1 MALKVLLLRNK
12 LSAVNATLAQLRE
25 QAAALETR
33 ESELAADIEAAQT
46 DDERAACETA
56 IGEFE
61 ADRDKV
67 TADIEAAEADAAS
80 LTEQIEAAEANAA
93 EARSAAHTNPTHH
106 TERGAHNTMPTNT
119 AGGDARSRFYGM
131 TYAQRDAFFA
141 REDVTAFL
149 ARTREMLGQQRAVS
163 GAALG
168 IPEVMLDIVRDNIN
182 RYSKLIGFVRLRQVR
197 GKARQNIVGTVPEAV
212 WTEMVGALSEMTI
225 TINQVETDGYKVG
238 GYVFVSNCY
247 LEDDDNIGLA
257 TEILDQLGQAIGY
270 ALDKAILFG
279 TGTKMPVGIA
289 TRLAAA
295 TSPAW
300 WGTNQG
306 TFTDLSASNVK
317 KLNIAAKSG
326 AEFYADLIGAL
337 GVADTKY
344 SAGKPVW
351 VCNHKTHIDLQA
363 KALAFNSAAALT
375 AGITSE
381 MPVVGGQI
389 VELDFVPDSQIIGG
403 YMDLYLLAEREG
415 TTLEQSTEVKFIED
429 QTAFKATARYDGK
442 PVRGEAFVIVRYDNT
457 AATTSLTFA
466 SDAANTAQS
475 TPSGSGDG

>member
-12 LSAVNATLAQLRE
+12 LSAVNATLEQLRE
-25 QAAALETR
+25 QLNGFETR

-67 TADIEAAEADAAS
+67 TVDIEAAEADAAS

-93 EARSAAHTNPTHH
+93 EARGASPAEKNQ
-106 TERGAHNTMPTNT
+106 RGAHKTMPNHI
-119 AGGDARSRFYGM
+119 AGDARSRFYGM

-149 ARTREMLGQQRAVS
+149 TRTREMLGQQRAVS

-168 IPEVMLDIVRDNIN
+168 IPEVMLDIIRDNIN
-182 RYSKLIGFVRLRQVR
+182 RYSKLIGYTRLRQVR
-197 GKARQNIVGTVPEAV
+197 GKARQNVVGTVPEAV
-212 WTEMVGALSEMTI
+212 WTEMVGTLNELTVSI
-225 TINQVETDGYKVG
+225 SQIETDGYKVG

-289 TRLAAA
+289 TRLPAAEQ
-295 TSPAW
+295 PAW

-306 TFTDLSASNVK
+306 TFTALATTNVIK
-317 KLNIAAKSG
+317 ANSAAKNG
-326 AEFYADLIGAL
+326 EEFYADLITAL
-337 GVADTKY
+337 GAADPKY
-344 SAGKPVW
+344 SNGTPVW
-351 VCNHKTHIDLQA
+351 VCNHKTHVALQC
-363 KALAFNSAAALT
+363 KALAFDGAAALT
-375 AGITSE
+375 AGVTSE
-381 MPVVGGQI
+381 MPIIGGKI
-389 VELDFVPDSQIIGG
+389 VELDFVPDNEIIGG

-415 TTLEQSTEVKFIED
+415 TTLEQSREVKFIED
-429 QTAFKATARYDGK
+429 QTAFKASARYDGK
-442 PVRGEAFVIVRYDNT
+442 PVRGEAFVVVRYDNV
-457 AATTSLTFA
+457 APVTSVTFA
-466 SDAANTAQS
+466 TDSAN
-475 TPSGSGDG
+475 

>member
-25 QAAALETR
+25 QLDGFETR

-61 ADRDKV
+61 ADRDKC
-67 TADIEAAEADAAS
+67 TADIESAEAEARS

-93 EARSAAHTNPTHH
+93 EARGASPADKNQ
-106 TERGAHNTMPTNT
+106 RGAHKTMPNHI
-119 AGGDARSRFYGM
+119 AGDARSRFYGM

-149 ARTREMLGQQRAVS
+149 TRTREMLGQQRAVS

-168 IPEVMLDIVRDNIN
+168 IPEVMLDIIRDNIN
-182 RYSKLIGFVRLRQVR
+182 RYSKLIGYTRLRQVR

-212 WTEMVGALSEMTI
+212 WTEMVGTLNDLTVSI
-225 TINQVETDGYKVG
+225 SQIETDGYKVG

-270 ALDKAILFG
+270 ALDKVILFG

-295 TSPAW
+295 EQPAW

-306 TFTDLSASNVK
+306 TFTALATTNVIK
-317 KLNIAAKSG
+317 ANSAAKNG

-337 GVADTKY
+337 GAADPKY
-344 SAGKPVW
+344 SNGTPVW
-351 VCNHKTHIDLQA
+351 VCNHKTHVALQC

-375 AGITSE
+375 AGVTSE
-381 MPVVGGQI
+381 MPIIGGKI
-389 VELDFVPDSQIIGG
+389 VELDFVPDNEIIGG

-415 TTLEQSTEVKFIED
+415 TTIEQSTEVKFIED

-442 PVRGEAFVIVRYDNT
+442 PVRGEAFVVVRYDNV
-457 AATTSLTFA
+457 APVTSATFA
-466 SDAANTAQS
+466 ADSAN
-475 TPSGSGDG
+475 

>member
-67 TADIEAAEADAAS
+67 TADIEAAEAEARS

-93 EARSAAHTNPTHH
+93 EARGASPAEENQ
-106 TERGAHNTMPTNT
+106 RGAHKTMPNHT
-119 AGGDARSRFYGM
+119 AGDARSRFYGM

-149 ARTREMLGQQRAVS
+149 TRTREMLGQQRAVS

-168 IPEVMLDIVRDNIN
+168 IPEVMLDIIRDNIN
-182 RYSKLIGFVRLRQVR
+182 RYSKLIGYTRLRQVR

-212 WTEMVGALSEMTI
+212 WTEMVGTLNELTI
-225 TINQVETDGYKVG
+225 SISQIETDGYKVG

-295 TSPAW
+295 EQPAW

-306 TFTDLSASNVK
+306 TFTALATTNVIK
-317 KLNIAAKSG
+317 ANSAAKNG
-326 AEFYADLIGAL
+326 EEFYADLITAL
-337 GVADTKY
+337 GAADPKY
-344 SAGKPVW
+344 SNGTPVW
-351 VCNHKTHIDLQA
+351 VCNHKTHVALQC
-363 KALAFNSAAALT
+363 KALAFDGAAALT
-375 AGITSE
+375 AGVTSE
-381 MPVVGGQI
+381 MPIIGGKI
-389 VELDFVPDSQIIGG
+389 VELDFVPDNEIIGG

-415 TTLEQSTEVKFIED
+415 TTLEQSREVKFIED
-429 QTAFKATARYDGK
+429 QTAFKASARYDGK
-442 PVRGEAFVIVRYDNT
+442 PVRGEAFVVVRYDNV
-457 AATTSLTFA
+457 APVTSVTFA
-466 SDAANTAQS
+466 TDSAN
-475 TPSGSGDG
+475 

>member
-1 MALKVLLLRNK
+1 MTLKVLLLRNK

-46 DDERAACETA
+46 DDERTACETA

-93 EARSAAHTNPTHH
+93 EARSAANTNPTHH

-119 AGGDARSRFYGM
+119 AGDARSRFYGM
-131 TYAQRDAFFA
+131 TYAQRDAFFD
-141 REDVTAFL
+141 RDDVTAFL
-149 ARTREMLGQQRAVS
+149 TRTREMLGQQRAVS

-168 IPEVMLDIVRDNIN
+168 IPEVMLDIIRDNIN
-182 RYSKLIGFVRLRQVR
+182 RYSKLIGYTRLRQVR

-212 WTEMVGALSEMTI
+212 WTEMVGTLNDLTVSI
-225 TINQVETDGYKVG
+225 SQIETDGYKVG

-279 TGTKMPVGIA
+279 TGTKMPVGIT

-295 TSPAW
+295 EQPAW

-306 TFTDLSASNVK
+306 TFTALATTNVIK
-317 KLNIAAKSG
+317 ANSAAKNG
-326 AEFYADLIGAL
+326 EEFYADLITAL
-337 GVADTKY
+337 GAADPKY
-344 SAGKPVW
+344 SNGTPVW
-351 VCNHKTHIDLQA
+351 VCNHKTHVALQC

-375 AGITSE
+375 AGVTSE
-381 MPVVGGQI
+381 MPIIGGKI
-389 VELDFVPDSQIIGG
+389 VELDFVPDNEIIGG

-442 PVRGEAFVIVRYDNT
+442 PVRGEAFVVVRYDNV
-457 AATTSLTFA
+457 APVTSATFA
-466 SDAANTAQS
+466 ADSAN
-475 TPSGSGDG
+475 

>member
-1 MALKVLLLRNK
+1 MALKVLLLRSK
-12 LSAVNATLAQLRE
+12 LTAVNATLAQLRD
-25 QAAALETR
+25 QLDGFETR
-33 ESELAADIEAAQT
+33 EAELAADIEAAQT

-67 TADIEAAEADAAS
+67 TADIEAAEAEARS

-93 EARSAAHTNPTHH
+93 EARGASPAEKNQ
-106 TERGAHNTMPTNT
+106 RGAHKTMPTHI
-119 AGGDARSRFYGM
+119 AGDARSRFYGM

-141 REDVTAFL
+141 REDVTEFL
-149 ARTREMLGQQRAVS
+149 TRTREMLGQQRTVS

-168 IPEVMLDIVRDNIN
+168 IPEVMLDIIRDNIN
-182 RYSKLIGFVRLRQVR
+182 RYSKLIGYTRLRQVR
-197 GKARQNIVGTVPEAV
+197 GKARQNVVGTVPEAV
-212 WTEMVGALSEMTI
+212 WTEMVGTLNELTVSI
-225 TINQVETDGYKVG
+225 SQIETDGYKVG

-295 TSPAW
+295 EQPAW

-306 TFTDLSASNVK
+306 TFTALATTNVIK
-317 KLNIAAKSG
+317 ANSAAKNG
-326 AEFYADLIGAL
+326 EEFYADLITAL
-337 GVADTKY
+337 GAADPKY
-344 SAGKPVW
+344 SNGTPVW
-351 VCNHKTHIDLQA
+351 VCNHKTHVALQC
-363 KALAFNSAAALT
+363 KALAFDGAAALT
-375 AGITSE
+375 AGVTSE
-381 MPVVGGQI
+381 MPIIGGKI
-389 VELDFVPDSQIIGG
+389 VELDFVPDNEIIGG

-415 TTLEQSTEVKFIED
+415 TTLEQSREVKFIED
-429 QTAFKATARYDGK
+429 QTAFKASARYDGK
-442 PVRGEAFVIVRYDNT
+442 PVRGEAFVVVRYDNV
-457 AATTSLTFA
+457 APVTSVTFA
-466 SDAANTAQS
+466 TDSDN
-475 TPSGSGDG
+475 

>member
-1 MALKVLLLRNK
+1 MALKVLLLRSK
-12 LSAVNATLAQLRE
+12 LTAVNATLAQLRE
-25 QAAALETR
+25 QLDGFETR
-33 ESELAADIEAAQT
+33 EAELAADIEAAQT

-67 TADIEAAEADAAS
+67 TADIETAEAEARS

-93 EARSAAHTNPTHH
+93 EARGASPAEKNQ
-106 TERGAHNTMPTNT
+106 RGAHKTMPNHI
-119 AGGDARSRFYGM
+119 AGDARSRFYGM

-141 REDVTAFL
+141 REDVTEFL
-149 ARTREMLGQQRAVS
+149 TRTREMLGQQRAVS

-168 IPEVMLDIVRDNIN
+168 IPEVMLDIIRDNIN
-182 RYSKLIGFVRLRQVR
+182 RYSKLIGYTRLRQVR
-197 GKARQNIVGTVPEAV
+197 GKARQNVVGTVPEAV
-212 WTEMVGALSEMTI
+212 WTEMIGTLNELTVSI
-225 TINQVETDGYKVG
+225 SQIETDGYKVG

-289 TRLAAA
+289 TRLAADEQ
-295 TSPAW
+295 PAW

-306 TFTDLSASNVK
+306 TFTALATTNVIK
-317 KLNIAAKSG
+317 ANSAAKNG
-326 AEFYADLIGAL
+326 EEFYADLITAL
-337 GVADTKY
+337 GAADPKY
-344 SAGKPVW
+344 SNGTPVW
-351 VCNHKTHIDLQA
+351 VCNHKTHVALQC
-363 KALAFNSAAALT
+363 KALAFDGAAALT
-375 AGITSE
+375 AGVTSE
-381 MPVVGGQI
+381 MPIIGGKI
-389 VELDFVPDSQIIGG
+389 VELDFVPDNEIIGG

-415 TTLEQSTEVKFIED
+415 TTLEQSREVKFIED

-442 PVRGEAFVIVRYDNT
+442 PVRGEAFVVVRYDNV
-457 AATTSLTFA
+457 APVTSVTFA
-466 SDAANTAQS
+466 TDSAN
-475 TPSGSGDG
+475 

>member
-106 TERGAHNTMPTNT
+106 TERGAHNTMPTHI
-119 AGGDARSRFYGM
+119 AGDARSRFYGM

-149 ARTREMLGQQRAVS
+149 TRTREMLGQQRAVS

-168 IPEVMLDIVRDNIN
+168 IPEVMLDIIRDNIN
-182 RYSKLIGFVRLRQVR
+182 RYSKLIGYTRLRQVR

-212 WTEMVGALSEMTI
+212 WTEMVGTLNDLTVSI
-225 TINQVETDGYKVG
+225 SQIETDGYKVG

-295 TSPAW
+295 EQPAW

-306 TFTDLSASNVK
+306 TFTALATTNVIK
-317 KLNIAAKSG
+317 ANSAAKNG

-337 GVADTKY
+337 GAADPKY
-344 SAGKPVW
+344 SNGTPVW
-351 VCNHKTHIDLQA
+351 VCNHKTHVALQC

-375 AGITSE
+375 AGVTSE
-381 MPVVGGQI
+381 MPIIGGKI
-389 VELDFVPDSQIIGG
+389 VELDFVPDNEIIGG

-415 TTLEQSTEVKFIED
+415 TTIEQSTEVKFIED

-442 PVRGEAFVIVRYDNT
+442 PVRGEAFVVVRYDNV
-457 AATTSLTFA
+457 APVTSATFA
-466 SDAANTAQS
+466 ADSAN
-475 TPSGSGDG
+475 

>member
-1 MALKVLLLRNK
+1 MALKVLLLRSK

-25 QAAALETR
+25 QLDGFETR
-33 ESELAADIEAAQT
+33 EAELAADIEAAQT

-141 REDVTAFL
+141 RDDVTAFL
-149 ARTREMLGQQRAVS
+149 TRTREMLGQQRAVS

-168 IPEVMLDIVRDNIN
+168 IPEVMLDIIRDNIN
-182 RYSKLIGFVRLRQVR
+182 RYSKLIGYTRLRQVR
-197 GKARQNIVGTVPEAV
+197 GKARQNVVGTVPEAV
-212 WTEMVGALSEMTI
+212 WTEMVGTLNDLTVSI
-225 TINQVETDGYKVG
+225 SQIETDGYKVG

-295 TSPAW
+295 EQPAW

-306 TFTDLSASNVK
+306 TFTALATTNVIK
-317 KLNIAAKSG
+317 ANSAAKNG
-326 AEFYADLIGAL
+326 VEFYADLITAL
-337 GVADTKY
+337 GAADPKY
-344 SAGKPVW
+344 SNGTPVW
-351 VCNHKTHIDLQA
+351 VCNHKTHVALQC

-375 AGITSE
+375 AGVTSE
-381 MPVVGGQI
+381 MPIIGGKI
-389 VELDFVPDSQIIGG
+389 VELDFVPDNEIIGG

-415 TTLEQSTEVKFIED
+415 TTLEQSSEVKFIED

-442 PVRGEAFVIVRYDNT
+442 PVRGEAFVVVRYDNV
-457 AATTSLTFA
+457 APVTSATFA
-466 SDAANTAQS
+466 ADSAN
-475 TPSGSGDG
+475 

>member
-1 MALKVLLLRNK
+1 
-12 LSAVNATLAQLRE
+12 
-25 QAAALETR
+25 
-33 ESELAADIEAAQT
+33 
-46 DDERAACETA
+46 
-56 IGEFE
+56 
-61 ADRDKV
+61 
-67 TADIEAAEADAAS
+67 
-80 LTEQIEAAEANAA
+80 
-93 EARSAAHTNPTHH
+93 
-106 TERGAHNTMPTNT
+106 MPTNT

-141 REDVTAFL
+141 RDDVTAFL
-149 ARTREMLGQQRAVS
+149 TRTREMLGQQRAVS

-182 RYSKLIGFVRLRQVR
+182 RYSKLIGYTRLRQVR
-197 GKARQNIVGTVPEAV
+197 GKARQSIVGTVPEAV
-212 WTEMVGALSEMTI
+212 WTETVGTLNELTI

-295 TSPAW
+295 EQPAW

-306 TFTDLSASNVK
+306 TFTALATTNVIKSNS
-317 KLNIAAKSG
+317 AAKNG
-326 AEFYADLIGAL
+326 EEFYADLITAL
-337 GVADTKY
+337 GTADPKY
-344 SAGKPVW
+344 SNGTPVW
-351 VCNHKTHIDLQA
+351 VCNHKTNIALQS
-363 KALAFNSAAALT
+363 KALAFDSAAALT
-375 AGITSE
+375 AGVTSE
-381 MPVVGGQI
+381 MPIIGGQI
-389 VELDFVPDSQIIGG
+389 VELDFVPDNEIIGG

-442 PVRGEAFVIVRYDNT
+442 PVRGEAFVVVRYDNV
-457 AATTSLTFA
+457 APVTSATFA
-466 SDAANTAQS
+466 ADS
-475 TPSGSGDG
+475 TN

>member
-1 MALKVLLLRNK
+1 MALKVLLLRSK
-12 LSAVNATLAQLRE
+12 LTAVNATLAQLRE
-25 QAAALETR
+25 QLDGFETR
-33 ESELAADIEAAQT
+33 EAELAADIEAAQT

-67 TADIEAAEADAAS
+67 TADIETAEAEARS

-93 EARSAAHTNPTHH
+93 EARGASPAEKNQ
-106 TERGAHNTMPTNT
+106 RGAHKTMPNHI
-119 AGGDARSRFYGM
+119 AGDARSRFYGM

-141 REDVTAFL
+141 REDVTEFL
-149 ARTREMLGQQRAVS
+149 TRTREMLGQQRAVS

-168 IPEVMLDIVRDNIN
+168 IPEVMLDIIRDNIN
-182 RYSKLIGFVRLRQVR
+182 RYSKLIGYTRLRQVR
-197 GKARQNIVGTVPEAV
+197 GKARQNVVGTVPEAV
-212 WTEMVGALSEMTI
+212 WTEMIGTLNELTVSI
-225 TINQVETDGYKVG
+225 SQIETDGYKVG

-295 TSPAW
+295 EQPAW

-306 TFTDLSASNVK
+306 TFTALATTNVIK
-317 KLNIAAKSG
+317 ANSAAKNG
-326 AEFYADLIGAL
+326 EEFYADLITAL
-337 GVADTKY
+337 GAADPKY
-344 SAGKPVW
+344 SNGTPVW
-351 VCNHKTHIDLQA
+351 VCNHKTHVALQC
-363 KALAFNSAAALT
+363 KALAFDGAAALT
-375 AGITSE
+375 AGVTSD
-381 MPVVGGQI
+381 MPIIGGKI
-389 VELDFVPDSQIIGG
+389 VELDFVPDNEIIGG

-415 TTLEQSTEVKFIED
+415 TTLEQSREVKFIED
-429 QTAFKATARYDGK
+429 QTAFKASARYDGK
-442 PVRGEAFVIVRYDNT
+442 PVRGEAFVVVRYDNV
-457 AATTSLTFA
+457 APVTSVTFA
-466 SDAANTAQS
+466 TDSAN
-475 TPSGSGDG
+475 

>member
-149 ARTREMLGQQRAVS
+149 TRTREMLGQQRAVS

-212 WTEMVGALSEMTI
+212 WTEMVGTLNEMTI

-306 TFTDLSASNVK
+306 TFTNLSTSNVK
-317 KLNIAAKSG
+317 KLNIAN
-326 AEFYADLIGAL
+326 LIGAL

-389 VELDFVPDSQIIGG
+389 VELDFVPDNQIMGG

-466 SDAANTAQS
+466 SDAANTTQA
-475 TPSGSGDG
+475 TPPTGGGD

>member
-25 QAAALETR
+25 QAAAFEAR

-61 ADRDKV
+61 ADRDRV

-93 EARSAAHTNPTHH
+93 EARSANNTNPTHH
-106 TERGAHNTMPTNT
+106 TERGAHNMPTNT

-149 ARTREMLGQQRAVS
+149 TRTREMLGQQRAVS

-182 RYSKLIGFVRLRQVR
+182 RYSKLIGYTRLRQVR
-197 GKARQNIVGTVPEAV
+197 GKARQNVVGTVPEAV
-212 WTEMVGALSEMTI
+212 WTEMVGTLNDLTI
-225 TINQVETDGYKVG
+225 SISQIETDGYKVG

-295 TSPAW
+295 EQPAW

-306 TFTDLSASNVK
+306 TFTALATTNVIK
-317 KLNIAAKSG
+317 ANSAAKNG
-326 AEFYADLIGAL
+326 AEFYADLITAL
-337 GVADTKY
+337 GAADPKY
-344 SAGKPVW
+344 SNGTPVW
-351 VCNHKTHIDLQA
+351 VCNHKTHVALQC

-375 AGITSE
+375 AGVTSE
-381 MPVVGGQI
+381 MPIIGGQI
-389 VELDFVPDSQIIGG
+389 VELDFVPDNEIIGG

-415 TTLEQSTEVKFIED
+415 TTIEQSTEVKFIED

-442 PVRGEAFVIVRYDNT
+442 PVRGEAFVVVRYDNV
-457 AATTSLTFA
+457 APVTSATFA
-466 SDAANTAQS
+466 ADSAN
-475 TPSGSGDG
+475 

>member
-1 MALKVLLLRNK
+1 MALKVLLLRSK
-12 LSAVNATLAQLRE
+12 LTAVNATLAQLRD
-25 QAAALETR
+25 QLDGFETR
-33 ESELAADIEAAQT
+33 EAELAADIEAAQT

-67 TADIEAAEADAAS
+67 TADIEAAEAEARS

-93 EARSAAHTNPTHH
+93 EARGASPAEKNQ
-106 TERGAHNTMPTNT
+106 RGAHKTMPTHI
-119 AGGDARSRFYGM
+119 AGDARSRFYGM

-141 REDVTAFL
+141 REDVTEFL
-149 ARTREMLGQQRAVS
+149 TRTREMLGQQRTVS

-168 IPEVMLDIVRDNIN
+168 IPEVMLDIIRDNIN
-182 RYSKLIGFVRLRQVR
+182 RYSKLIGYTRLRQVR
-197 GKARQNIVGTVPEAV
+197 GKARQNVVGTVPEAV
-212 WTEMVGALSEMTI
+212 WTETVGTLNELTVSI
-225 TINQVETDGYKVG
+225 SQIETDGYKVG

-295 TSPAW
+295 EQPAW

-306 TFTDLSASNVK
+306 TFTALATTNVIK
-317 KLNIAAKSG
+317 ANSAAKNG
-326 AEFYADLIGAL
+326 EEFYADLITAL
-337 GVADTKY
+337 GAADPKY
-344 SAGKPVW
+344 SNGTPVW
-351 VCNHKTHIDLQA
+351 VCNHKTHVALQC
-363 KALAFNSAAALT
+363 KALAFDGAAALT
-375 AGITSE
+375 AGVTSE
-381 MPVVGGQI
+381 MPIIGGKI
-389 VELDFVPDSQIIGG
+389 VELDFVPDNEIIGG

-415 TTLEQSTEVKFIED
+415 TTLEQSREVKFIED
-429 QTAFKATARYDGK
+429 QTAFKASARYDGK
-442 PVRGEAFVIVRYDNT
+442 PVRGEAFVVVRYDNV
-457 AATTSLTFA
+457 APVTSVTFA
-466 SDAANTAQS
+466 TDSAN
-475 TPSGSGDG
+475 

>member
-119 AGGDARSRFYGM
+119 AGDARSRFYGM

-141 REDVTAFL
+141 RDDVTAFL
-149 ARTREMLGQQRAVS
+149 TRTREMLGQQRAVS
-163 GAALG
+163 SAALG
-168 IPEVMLDIVRDNIN
+168 IPEVMLDIIRDNIN
-182 RYSKLIGFVRLRQVR
+182 RYSKLIGYTRLRQVR

-212 WTEMVGALSEMTI
+212 WTEMVGTLNEMTI

-247 LEDDDNIGLA
+247 LEDDNNIGLA

-295 TSPAW
+295 ASPAW

-306 TFTDLSASNVK
+306 TFTNLSTSNVK
-317 KLNIAAKSG
+317 KLNIAAKNG

-375 AGITSE
+375 AGVTSE
-381 MPVVGGQI
+381 LPVIGGQI
-389 VELDFVPDSQIIGG
+389 VELDFVPDNQIMGG

-442 PVRGEAFVIVRYDNT
+442 AFVIVRYDNT

-466 SDAANTAQS
+466 SDAANTTQS
-475 TPSGSGDG
+475 TPPAGGSD

>member
-1 MALKVLLLRNK
+1 
-12 LSAVNATLAQLRE
+12 
-25 QAAALETR
+25 
-33 ESELAADIEAAQT
+33 
-46 DDERAACETA
+46 
-56 IGEFE
+56 
-61 ADRDKV
+61 
-67 TADIEAAEADAAS
+67 
-80 LTEQIEAAEANAA
+80 
-93 EARSAAHTNPTHH
+93 
-106 TERGAHNTMPTNT
+106 MPTNT

-141 REDVTAFL
+141 REDVTEFL
-149 ARTREMLGQQRAVS
+149 TRTREMLGQQRAVS

-168 IPEVMLDIVRDNIN
+168 IPEVMLDIIRDNIN

-197 GKARQNIVGTVPEAV
+197 GKALQNIVGTVPEAV
-212 WTEMVGALSEMTI
+212 WTEMVGTLNELTI

-247 LEDDDNIGLA
+247 LDDDDNIGLA

-295 TSPAW
+295 EQPAW

-306 TFTDLSASNVK
+306 TFTNLSTSNVK
-317 KLNIAAKSG
+317 KLNIAAKNG

-375 AGITSE
+375 AGVTSE
-381 MPVVGGQI
+381 LPVIGGQI
-389 VELDFVPDSQIIGG
+389 VELDFVPDNEIIGG

-415 TTLEQSTEVKFIED
+415 TTLEQSREVKFIED

-442 PVRGEAFVIVRYDNT
+442 PVRGEAFVVVRYDNV
-457 AATTSLTFA
+457 APVTSATFA
-466 SDAANTAQS
+466 ADSAN
-475 TPSGSGDG
+475 

>member
-1 MALKVLLLRNK
+1 MALKVLLLRSK
-12 LSAVNATLAQLRE
+12 LTAVNATLAQLRE
-25 QAAALETR
+25 QLDGFETR

-46 DDERAACETA
+46 NEERAACETA

-67 TADIEAAEADAAS
+67 TADIETAEAEARS

-106 TERGAHNTMPTNT
+106 TERGAHKTMPTHI
-119 AGGDARSRFYGM
+119 AGDARSRFYGM

-149 ARTREMLGQQRAVS
+149 TRTREMLGQQRAVS
-163 GAALG
+163 GTALG
-168 IPEVMLDIVRDNIN
+168 IPEVMLDIIRDNIN
-182 RYSKLIGFVRLRQVR
+182 RYSKLIGYTRLRQVR

-212 WTEMVGALSEMTI
+212 WTEMVGTLNELTI
-225 TINQVETDGYKVG
+225 SISQIETDGYKVG

-295 TSPAW
+295 EQPAW

-306 TFTDLSASNVK
+306 TFTALATT
-317 KLNIAAKSG
+317 NIIKANSAAKNG
-326 AEFYADLIGAL
+326 EEFYADLITAL
-337 GVADTKY
+337 GAADPKY
-344 SAGKPVW
+344 SNGTPVW
-351 VCNHKTHIDLQA
+351 VCNHKTHVALQC
-363 KALAFNSAAALT
+363 KALAFDGAAALT
-375 AGITSE
+375 AGVTSE
-381 MPVVGGQI
+381 MPIIGGKI
-389 VELDFVPDSQIIGG
+389 VELDFVPDNEIIGG

-415 TTLEQSTEVKFIED
+415 TTLEQSREVKFIED
-429 QTAFKATARYDGK
+429 QTAFKASARYDGK
-442 PVRGEAFVIVRYDNT
+442 PVRGEAFVVVRYDNV
-457 AATTSLTFA
+457 APVTSVTFA
-466 SDAANTAQS
+466 TDSAN
-475 TPSGSGDG
+475 

>member
-1 MALKVLLLRNK
+1 MALKVLLLRSK
-12 LSAVNATLAQLRE
+12 LTAVNATLAQLRE
-25 QAAALETR
+25 QLDGFETR
-33 ESELAADIEAAQT
+33 EAELAADIEAAQT
-46 DDERAACETA
+46 AEERAACETA

-61 ADRDKV
+61 ADRDKC
-67 TADIEAAEADAAS
+67 TADIEAAEAEAAS

-93 EARSAAHTNPTHH
+93 EARGASQADKNQ
-106 TERGAHNTMPTNT
+106 RGAHKTMPTHI
-119 AGGDARSRFYGM
+119 AGDARSRFYGM

-141 REDVTAFL
+141 REDVSTFL
-149 ARTREMLGQQRAVS
+149 ARTREMLGQQRTVS

-168 IPEVMLDIVRDNIN
+168 IPEVMLDIIRDNIN
-182 RYSKLIGFVRLRQVR
+182 RYSKLIGFTRLRQVR

-212 WTEMVGALSEMTI
+212 WTEMVGTLNDLTI
-225 TINQVETDGYKVG
+225 SISQIETDGYKVG

-295 TSPAW
+295 EQPAW

-306 TFTDLSASNVK
+306 TFTNLSTSNVK
-317 KLNIAAKSG
+317 KLNIAAKNG

-375 AGITSE
+375 AGVTSE
-381 MPVVGGQI
+381 LPVIGGQI
-389 VELDFVPDSQIIGG
+389 VELDFVPDNEIIGG

-415 TTLEQSTEVKFIED
+415 TTLEQSREVKFIED
-429 QTAFKATARYDGK
+429 QTAFKASARYDGK
-442 PVRGEAFVIVRYDNT
+442 PVRGEAFVVVRYDNV
-457 AATTSLTFA
+457 APVTSATFA
-466 SDAANTAQS
+466 ADSAN
-475 TPSGSGDG
+475 

>member
-25 QAAALETR
+25 QATALETR

-46 DDERAACETA
+46 DDERAACEAA

-61 ADRDKV
+61 TDRDKV

-80 LTEQIEAAEANAA
+80 LTEQIEAAEA
-93 EARSAAHTNPTHH
+93 RSANNTNPTHH

-149 ARTREMLGQQRAVS
+149 TRTREMLGQQRAVT

-168 IPEVMLDIVRDNIN
+168 IPEVMLDIIRDNIN

-212 WTEMVGALSEMTI
+212 WTEMAGALNEMTI

-295 TSPAW
+295 ASPAW

-306 TFTDLSASNVK
+306 TFTNLSTSNVK
-317 KLNIAAKSG
+317 KINIATKNG
-326 AEFYADLIGAL
+326 TEFYAELIGAL

>member
-1 MALKVLLLRNK
+1 MALKVLLLRSK
-12 LSAVNATLAQLRE
+12 LTAVNATLAQLRE
-25 QAAALETR
+25 QLDGFETR

-46 DDERAACETA
+46 NEERAACETA

-61 ADRDKV
+61 ADRDKC
-67 TADIEAAEADAAS
+67 TADIEAAEAEARS

-93 EARSAAHTNPTHH
+93 EARGASPADKNQ
-106 TERGAHNTMPTNT
+106 RGAHKTMPTNT

-141 REDVTAFL
+141 RDDVTAFL
-149 ARTREMLGQQRAVS
+149 TRTREMLGQQRAVS

-168 IPEVMLDIVRDNIN
+168 IPEVMLDIIRDNIN
-182 RYSKLIGFVRLRQVR
+182 RYSKLIGYTRLRQVR
-197 GKARQNIVGTVPEAV
+197 GKARQNVVGTVPEAV
-212 WTEMVGALSEMTI
+212 WTEMVGTLNELTI

-295 TSPAW
+295 EQPAW

-306 TFTDLSASNVK
+306 TFTALATTNVIK
-317 KLNIAAKSG
+317 ANSAAKNG
-326 AEFYADLIGAL
+326 EEFYADLITAL
-337 GVADTKY
+337 GAADPKY
-344 SAGKPVW
+344 SNGTPVW
-351 VCNHKTHIDLQA
+351 VCNHKTHVALQC

-375 AGITSE
+375 AGVTSE
-381 MPVVGGQI
+381 MPIIGGKI
-389 VELDFVPDSQIIGG
+389 VELDFVPDNEIIGG

-415 TTLEQSTEVKFIED
+415 TTLEQSTDVKFIED

-442 PVRGEAFVIVRYDNT
+442 PVRGEAFVVVRYDNV
-457 AATTSLTFA
+457 APVTSVTFA
-466 SDAANTAQS
+466 TDSAN
-475 TPSGSGDG
+475 

>member
-119 AGGDARSRFYGM
+119 AGDARSRFYGM

-141 REDVTAFL
+141 RDDVTAFL
-149 ARTREMLGQQRAVS
+149 TRTREMLGQQRAVS
-163 GAALG
+163 SAALG
-168 IPEVMLDIVRDNIN
+168 IPEVMLDIIRDNIN
-182 RYSKLIGFVRLRQVR
+182 RYSKLIGYTRLRQVR
-197 GKARQNIVGTVPEAV
+197 GKARQNVVGTVPEAV
-212 WTEMVGALSEMTI
+212 WTEMVGTLNELTI

-279 TGTKMPVGIA
+279 KGTKMPVGIA

-295 TSPAW
+295 EQPAW

-306 TFTDLSASNVK
+306 TFTALATTNVIK
-317 KLNIAAKSG
+317 ANSAAKNG
-326 AEFYADLIGAL
+326 EEFYADLITAL
-337 GVADTKY
+337 GAADPKY
-344 SAGKPVW
+344 SNGTPVW
-351 VCNHKTHIDLQA
+351 VCNHKTHVALQC

-375 AGITSE
+375 AGVTSE
-381 MPVVGGQI
+381 MPIIGGKI
-389 VELDFVPDSQIIGG
+389 VELDFVPDNEIIGG

-442 PVRGEAFVIVRYDNT
+442 PVRGEAFVVVRYDNV
-457 AATTSLTFA
+457 APVTSATFA
-466 SDAANTAQS
+466 ADSAN
-475 TPSGSGDG
+475 

>member
-46 DDERAACETA
+46 DDERTACETA

-93 EARSAAHTNPTHH
+93 EARSAANTNPTHH

-119 AGGDARSRFYGM
+119 AGDARSRFYGM
-131 TYAQRDAFFA
+131 TYAQRDAFFD
-141 REDVTAFL
+141 RDDVTAFL
-149 ARTREMLGQQRAVS
+149 TRTREMLGQQRAVS

-168 IPEVMLDIVRDNIN
+168 IPEVMLDIIRDNIN
-182 RYSKLIGFVRLRQVR
+182 RYSKLIGYTRLRQVR

-212 WTEMVGALSEMTI
+212 WTEMVGTLNDLTVSI
-225 TINQVETDGYKVG
+225 SQIETDGYKVG

-279 TGTKMPVGIA
+279 TGTKMPVGIT

-295 TSPAW
+295 EQPAW

-306 TFTDLSASNVK
+306 TFTALATT
-317 KLNIAAKSG
+317 NIIKANSAAKNG
-326 AEFYADLIGAL
+326 EEFYADLITAL
-337 GVADTKY
+337 GAADPKY
-344 SAGKPVW
+344 SNGTPVW
-351 VCNHKTHIDLQA
+351 VCNHKTHVALQC

-375 AGITSE
+375 AGVTSE
-381 MPVVGGQI
+381 MPIIGGKI
-389 VELDFVPDSQIIGG
+389 VELDFVPDNEIIGG

-442 PVRGEAFVIVRYDNT
+442 PVRGEAFVVVRYDNV
-457 AATTSLTFA
+457 APVTSATFA
-466 SDAANTAQS
+466 ADSAN
-475 TPSGSGDG
+475 

>member
-1 MALKVLLLRNK
+1 MALKVLLLRSK
-12 LSAVNATLAQLRE
+12 LTAVNATLAQLRE
-25 QAAALETR
+25 QLDGFETR
-33 ESELAADIEAAQT
+33 EAELAADIEAAQT

-67 TADIEAAEADAAS
+67 TADIETAEAEARS

-93 EARSAAHTNPTHH
+93 EARGASPAEKNQ
-106 TERGAHNTMPTNT
+106 RGAHKTMPNHI
-119 AGGDARSRFYGM
+119 AGDARSRFYGM

-141 REDVTAFL
+141 REDVTEFL
-149 ARTREMLGQQRAVS
+149 TRTREMLGQQRAVS

-168 IPEVMLDIVRDNIN
+168 IPEVMLDIIRDNIN
-182 RYSKLIGFVRLRQVR
+182 RYSKLIGYTRLRQVR
-197 GKARQNIVGTVPEAV
+197 GKARQNVVGTVPEAV
-212 WTEMVGALSEMTI
+212 WTEMIGTLNELTVSI
-225 TINQVETDGYKVG
+225 SQIETDGYKVG

-295 TSPAW
+295 EQPAW

-306 TFTDLSASNVK
+306 TFTALATTNVIK
-317 KLNIAAKSG
+317 ANSAAKNG
-326 AEFYADLIGAL
+326 EEFYADLITAL
-337 GVADTKY
+337 GAADPKY
-344 SAGKPVW
+344 SNGTPVW
-351 VCNHKTHIDLQA
+351 VCNHKTHVALQC
-363 KALAFNSAAALT
+363 KALAFDGAAALT
-375 AGITSE
+375 AGMTSD
-381 MPVVGGQI
+381 MPIIGGKI
-389 VELDFVPDSQIIGG
+389 VELDFVPDNEIIGG

-415 TTLEQSTEVKFIED
+415 TTLEQSREVKFIED
-429 QTAFKATARYDGK
+429 QTAFKASARYDGK
-442 PVRGEAFVIVRYDNT
+442 PVRGEAFVVVRYDNV
-457 AATTSLTFA
+457 APVTSVTFA
-466 SDAANTAQS
+466 TDSAN
-475 TPSGSGDG
+475 

>member
-1 MALKVLLLRNK
+1 MALKVLLLRSK
-12 LSAVNATLAQLRE
+12 LTAVNATLAQLRE
-25 QAAALETR
+25 QLDGFETR
-33 ESELAADIEAAQT
+33 EAELAADIEAAQT

-67 TADIEAAEADAAS
+67 TADIETAEAEVRS

-93 EARSAAHTNPTHH
+93 EARGASPAEKNQ
-106 TERGAHNTMPTNT
+106 RGAHKTMPNHI
-119 AGGDARSRFYGM
+119 AGDARSRFYGM

-141 REDVTAFL
+141 REDVTEFL
-149 ARTREMLGQQRAVS
+149 TRTREMLGQQRAVS

-168 IPEVMLDIVRDNIN
+168 IPEVMLDIIRDNIN
-182 RYSKLIGFVRLRQVR
+182 RYSKLIGYTRLRQVR
-197 GKARQNIVGTVPEAV
+197 GKARQNVVGTVPEAV
-212 WTEMVGALSEMTI
+212 WTETVGTLNELTI
-225 TINQVETDGYKVG
+225 SISQIETDGYKVG

-295 TSPAW
+295 EQPAW

-306 TFTDLSASNVK
+306 TFTALTTTNVVK
-317 KLNIAAKSG
+317 ANSAAKNG
-326 AEFYADLIGAL
+326 EEFYADLITAL
-337 GVADTKY
+337 GAADPKY
-344 SAGKPVW
+344 SNGTPVW
-351 VCNHKTHIDLQA
+351 VCNHKTHVALQC
-363 KALAFNSAAALT
+363 KALAFDGAAALT
-375 AGITSE
+375 AGVTSE
-381 MPVVGGQI
+381 MPIIGGKI
-389 VELDFVPDSQIIGG
+389 VELDFVPDNEIIGG

-415 TTLEQSTEVKFIED
+415 TTLEQSREVKFIED
-429 QTAFKATARYDGK
+429 QTAFKASARYDGK
-442 PVRGEAFVIVRYDNT
+442 PVRGEAFVVVRYDNV
-457 AATTSLTFA
+457 APVTSVTFA
-466 SDAANTAQS
+466 TDSAN
-475 TPSGSGDG
+475 

>member
-1 MALKVLLLRNK
+1 MTLKVLLLRNK

-46 DDERAACETA
+46 DDERTACETA

-93 EARSAAHTNPTHH
+93 EARSAANTNPTHH

-119 AGGDARSRFYGM
+119 AGDARSRFYGM
-131 TYAQRDAFFA
+131 TYAQRDAFFD
-141 REDVTAFL
+141 RDDVTAFL
-149 ARTREMLGQQRAVS
+149 TRTREMLGQQRAVS

-168 IPEVMLDIVRDNIN
+168 IPEVMLDIIRDNIN
-182 RYSKLIGFVRLRQVR
+182 RYSKLIGYTRLRQVR

-212 WTEMVGALSEMTI
+212 WTEMVGTLNDLTVSI
-225 TINQVETDGYKVG
+225 SQIETDGYKVG

-279 TGTKMPVGIA
+279 TGTKMPVGIT

-295 TSPAW
+295 EQPAW

-306 TFTDLSASNVK
+306 TFTALATTNVIK
-317 KLNIAAKSG
+317 ANSAAKNG
-326 AEFYADLIGAL
+326 EEFYADLITAL
-337 GVADTKY
+337 GAADPKY
-344 SAGKPVW
+344 SNGTPVW
-351 VCNHKTHIDLQA
+351 VCNHKTHVALQC
-363 KALAFNSAAALT
+363 KALTFNSAAALT
-375 AGITSE
+375 AGVTSE
-381 MPVVGGQI
+381 MPIIGGKI
-389 VELDFVPDSQIIGG
+389 VELDFVPDNEIIGG

-442 PVRGEAFVIVRYDNT
+442 PVRGEAFVVVRYDNV
-457 AATTSLTFA
+457 APVTSATFA
-466 SDAANTAQS
+466 ADSAN
-475 TPSGSGDG
+475 

>member
-1 MALKVLLLRNK
+1 
-12 LSAVNATLAQLRE
+12 
-25 QAAALETR
+25 
-33 ESELAADIEAAQT
+33 
-46 DDERAACETA
+46 
-56 IGEFE
+56 
-61 ADRDKV
+61 
-67 TADIEAAEADAAS
+67 
-80 LTEQIEAAEANAA
+80 
-93 EARSAAHTNPTHH
+93 
-106 TERGAHNTMPTNT
+106 MPTNT

-149 ARTREMLGQQRAVS
+149 TRTREMLGQQRAVS

-182 RYSKLIGFVRLRQVR
+182 RYSKLIGYTRLRQVR

-212 WTEMVGALSEMTI
+212 WTEMVGALNEMTI
-225 TINQVETDGYKVG
+225 TINQIETDGYKVG

-247 LEDDDNIGLA
+247 LDDDDNIGLA

-295 TSPAW
+295 EQPAW

-306 TFTDLSASNVK
+306 AFTALATTNVIK
-317 KLNIAAKSG
+317 ANSAAKNG
-326 AEFYADLIGAL
+326 EEFYADLITAL
-337 GVADTKY
+337 GAADPKY
-344 SAGKPVW
+344 SNGTPVW
-351 VCNHKTHIDLQA
+351 VCNHKTHIALQS
-363 KALAFNSAAALT
+363 KALAFDSAAALT
-375 AGITSE
+375 AGVTSE
-381 MPVVGGQI
+381 MPIIGGQI
-389 VELDFVPDSQIIGG
+389 VELDFVPDNEIIGG

-415 TTLEQSTEVKFIED
+415 TTLEQSREVKFIED

-442 PVRGEAFVIVRYDNT
+442 PVRGEAFVVVRYDNV
-457 AATTSLTFA
+457 APVTSATFA
-466 SDAANTAQS
+466 ADSAN
-475 TPSGSGDG
+475 

>member
-33 ESELAADIEAAQT
+33 ESERAADIEAAKT

-61 ADRDKV
+61 ADR
-67 TADIEAAEADAAS
+67 
-80 LTEQIEAAEANAA
+80 A
-93 EARSAAHTNPTHH
+93 EARSAAHTNTTHH
-106 TERGAHNTMPTNT
+106 TERGAHTTMPTNT

-149 ARTREMLGQQRAVS
+149 TRTREMLGQQRAVS

-182 RYSKLIGFVRLRQVR
+182 RYSKLIGYTRLRQVR

-212 WTEMVGALSEMTI
+212 WTEMVGALNEMTI
-225 TINQVETDGYKVG
+225 TINQIETDGYKVG

-247 LEDDDNIGLA
+247 LDDDDNIGLA

-295 TSPAW
+295 EQPAW

-306 TFTDLSASNVK
+306 AFTALATTNVIK
-317 KLNIAAKSG
+317 ANSAAKNG
-326 AEFYADLIGAL
+326 EEFYADLITAL
-337 GVADTKY
+337 GAADPKY
-344 SAGKPVW
+344 SNGTPVW
-351 VCNHKTHIDLQA
+351 VCNHKTHIALQS
-363 KALAFNSAAALT
+363 KALAFDSAAALT
-375 AGITSE
+375 AGVTSE
-381 MPVVGGQI
+381 MPIIGGQI
-389 VELDFVPDSQIIGG
+389 VELDFVPDNEIIGG

-415 TTLEQSTEVKFIED
+415 TTLEQSREVKFIED

-442 PVRGEAFVIVRYDNT
+442 PVRGEAFVVVRYDNV
-457 AATTSLTFA
+457 APVTSATFA
-466 SDAANTAQS
+466 ADSAN
-475 TPSGSGDG
+475 

>member
-1 MALKVLLLRNK
+1 MALKVLLLRSK
-12 LSAVNATLAQLRE
+12 LTAVNATLAQLRE
-25 QAAALETR
+25 QLDGFETR
-33 ESELAADIEAAQT
+33 EAELAADIEAAQT
-46 DDERAACETA
+46 NEERAACETA

-67 TADIEAAEADAAS
+67 TADIEAAEAEARS

-93 EARSAAHTNPTHH
+93 EARGASPAEKNQ
-106 TERGAHNTMPTNT
+106 RGAHKTMPNHT
-119 AGGDARSRFYGM
+119 AGDARSRFYGM
-131 TYAQRDAFFA
+131 TYAQRDTFFA

-149 ARTREMLGQQRAVS
+149 TRTREMLGQQRAVS

-168 IPEVMLDIVRDNIN
+168 IPEVMLDIIRDNIN
-182 RYSKLIGFVRLRQVR
+182 RYSKLIGYTRLRQVR

-212 WTEMVGALSEMTI
+212 WTEMVGTLNELTI
-225 TINQVETDGYKVG
+225 SISQIETDGYKVG

-295 TSPAW
+295 EQPAW

-306 TFTDLSASNVK
+306 TFTALATTNVIK
-317 KLNIAAKSG
+317 ANSAAKNG
-326 AEFYADLIGAL
+326 EEFYAGLITAL
-337 GVADTKY
+337 GAADPKY
-344 SAGKPVW
+344 SNGTPVW
-351 VCNHKTHIDLQA
+351 VCNHKTHVALQC
-363 KALAFNSAAALT
+363 KALAFDGAAALT
-375 AGITSE
+375 AGVTSE
-381 MPVVGGQI
+381 MPIIGGKI
-389 VELDFVPDSQIIGG
+389 VELDFVPDNEIIGG

-415 TTLEQSTEVKFIED
+415 TTLEQSREVKFIED
-429 QTAFKATARYDGK
+429 QTAFKASARYDGK
-442 PVRGEAFVIVRYDNT
+442 PVRGEAFVVVRYDNV
-457 AATTSLTFA
+457 APVTSVTFA
-466 SDAANTAQS
+466 TDSAN
-475 TPSGSGDG
+475 

>member
-1 MALKVLLLRNK
+1 
-12 LSAVNATLAQLRE
+12 
-25 QAAALETR
+25 
-33 ESELAADIEAAQT
+33 
-46 DDERAACETA
+46 
-56 IGEFE
+56 
-61 ADRDKV
+61 
-67 TADIEAAEADAAS
+67 
-80 LTEQIEAAEANAA
+80 
-93 EARSAAHTNPTHH
+93 
-106 TERGAHNTMPTNT
+106 MPTNT

-141 REDVTAFL
+141 REDVTEFL
-149 ARTREMLGQQRAVS
+149 TRTREMLGQQRAVS

-212 WTEMVGALSEMTI
+212 WTEMVGTLNELTI
-225 TINQVETDGYKVG
+225 TINQIETDGYKVG

-295 TSPAW
+295 EQPAW

-306 TFTDLSASNVK
+306 TFTALATTNVIK
-317 KLNIAAKSG
+317 ANSAAKNG
-326 AEFYADLIGAL
+326 EEFYADLITAL
-337 GVADTKY
+337 GAADPKY
-344 SAGKPVW
+344 SNGTPVW
-351 VCNHKTHIDLQA
+351 VCNHKTHVALQC
-363 KALAFNSAAALT
+363 KALAFDGAAALT
-375 AGITSE
+375 AGVTSE
-381 MPVVGGQI
+381 MPIIGGKI
-389 VELDFVPDSQIIGG
+389 VELDFVPDNEIIGG

-415 TTLEQSTEVKFIED
+415 TTLEQSREVKFVED

-442 PVRGEAFVIVRYDNT
+442 PVRGEAFVVVRYDNV
-457 AATTSLTFA
+457 APVTSATFA
-466 SDAANTAQS
+466 ADSAN
-475 TPSGSGDG
+475 

>member
-1 MALKVLLLRNK
+1 MALKVLLLRSK
-12 LSAVNATLAQLRE
+12 LTAVNATLAQLRD
-25 QAAALETR
+25 QLDGFETR
-33 ESELAADIEAAQT
+33 EAELAADIEAAQT

-67 TADIEAAEADAAS
+67 TADIEAAEAEARS

-93 EARSAAHTNPTHH
+93 EARGASPAEKNQ
-106 TERGAHNTMPTNT
+106 RGAHKTMPTHI
-119 AGGDARSRFYGM
+119 AGDARSRFYGM

-141 REDVTAFL
+141 REDVTEFL
-149 ARTREMLGQQRAVS
+149 TRTREMLGQQRAVS

-168 IPEVMLDIVRDNIN
+168 IPEVMLDIIRDNIN
-182 RYSKLIGFVRLRQVR
+182 RYSKLIGYTRLRQVR
-197 GKARQNIVGTVPEAV
+197 GKARQNVVGTVPEAV
-212 WTEMVGALSEMTI
+212 WTEMVGTLNELTVSI
-225 TINQVETDGYKVG
+225 SQIETDGYKVG

-295 TSPAW
+295 EQPAW

-306 TFTDLSASNVK
+306 TFTALATTNVIK
-317 KLNIAAKSG
+317 ANSAAKNG
-326 AEFYADLIGAL
+326 EEFYADLITAL
-337 GVADTKY
+337 GAADPKY
-344 SAGKPVW
+344 SNGTPVW
-351 VCNHKTHIDLQA
+351 VCNHKTHVALQC
-363 KALAFNSAAALT
+363 KALAFDGAAALT
-375 AGITSE
+375 AGVTSE
-381 MPVVGGQI
+381 MPIIGGKI
-389 VELDFVPDSQIIGG
+389 VELDFVPDNEIIGG

-415 TTLEQSTEVKFIED
+415 TTLEQSREVKFIED
-429 QTAFKATARYDGK
+429 QTAFKASARYDGK
-442 PVRGEAFVIVRYDNT
+442 PVRGEAFVVVRYDNV
-457 AATTSLTFA
+457 APVTSVTFA
-466 SDAANTAQS
+466 TDSAN
-475 TPSGSGDG
+475 

>member
-1 MALKVLLLRNK
+1 MALKVLLLRSK
-12 LSAVNATLAQLRE
+12 LTAVNATLAQLRE
-25 QAAALETR
+25 QLDGFETR
-33 ESELAADIEAAQT
+33 EAELAADIEAAQT
-46 DDERAACETA
+46 NEERAACETA

-67 TADIEAAEADAAS
+67 TADIEAAEAEARS

-93 EARSAAHTNPTHH
+93 EARGASQAEKNQ
-106 TERGAHNTMPTNT
+106 RGAHKTMPTHI
-119 AGGDARSRFYGM
+119 AGDARSRFYGM

-168 IPEVMLDIVRDNIN
+168 IPEVMLDIIRDNIN
-182 RYSKLIGFVRLRQVR
+182 RYSKLIGYTRLRQVR

-212 WTEMVGALSEMTI
+212 WTEMVGTLNEMTI

-247 LEDDDNIGLA
+247 LEDDNNIGLA

-295 TSPAW
+295 ASPAW

-306 TFTDLSASNVK
+306 TFTNLSTSNVK
-317 KLNIAAKSG
+317 KLNIAAKNG

-375 AGITSE
+375 AGVTSE
-381 MPVVGGQI
+381 LPVIGGQI
-389 VELDFVPDSQIIGG
+389 VELGFVPDNQIMGG

-466 SDAANTAQS
+466 SDAANTTQS
-475 TPSGSGDG
+475 TPPAGGSD

>member
-1 MALKVLLLRNK
+1 MALKVLLLRSK
-12 LSAVNATLAQLRE
+12 LTAVNATLAQLRE
-25 QAAALETR
+25 QLDGFETR

-46 DDERAACETA
+46 NEERAACETA

-61 ADRDKV
+61 ADRDKC
-67 TADIEAAEADAAS
+67 TADIEAAEAEARS

-93 EARSAAHTNPTHH
+93 EARGASPADKNQ
-106 TERGAHNTMPTNT
+106 RGAHKTMPTNT

-141 REDVTAFL
+141 RDDVTAFL
-149 ARTREMLGQQRAVS
+149 TRTREMRGQQRAVS

-168 IPEVMLDIVRDNIN
+168 IPEVMLDIIRDNIN
-182 RYSKLIGFVRLRQVR
+182 RYSKLIGYTRLRQVR
-197 GKARQNIVGTVPEAV
+197 GKARQNVVGTVPEAV
-212 WTEMVGALSEMTI
+212 WTEMVGTLNELTI

-295 TSPAW
+295 EQPAW

-306 TFTDLSASNVK
+306 TFTALATTNVIK
-317 KLNIAAKSG
+317 ANSAAKNG
-326 AEFYADLIGAL
+326 EEFYADLITAL
-337 GVADTKY
+337 GAADPKY
-344 SAGKPVW
+344 SNGTPVW
-351 VCNHKTHIDLQA
+351 VCNHKTHVALQC

-375 AGITSE
+375 AGVTSE
-381 MPVVGGQI
+381 MPIIGGKI
-389 VELDFVPDSQIIGG
+389 VELDFVPDNEIIGG

-415 TTLEQSTEVKFIED
+415 TTLEQSTDVKFIED

-442 PVRGEAFVIVRYDNT
+442 PVRGEAFVVVRYDNV
-457 AATTSLTFA
+457 APVTSATFA
-466 SDAANTAQS
+466 ADSAN
-475 TPSGSGDG
+475 

>member
-1 MALKVLLLRNK
+1 MALKVLLLRSK
-12 LSAVNATLAQLRE
+12 LTAVNATLAQLRE
-25 QAAALETR
+25 QLDEFETR

-46 DDERAACETA
+46 NEERAACETA

-67 TADIEAAEADAAS
+67 TADIETAEAEARS

-93 EARSAAHTNPTHH
+93 EARGASPAEKNQ
-106 TERGAHNTMPTNT
+106 RGAHKTMPTHI
-119 AGGDARSRFYGM
+119 AGDARSRFYGM

-149 ARTREMLGQQRAVS
+149 TRTREMLGQQRAVS

-168 IPEVMLDIVRDNIN
+168 IPEVMLDIIRDNIN
-182 RYSKLIGFVRLRQVR
+182 RYSKLIGYTRLRQVR

-212 WTEMVGALSEMTI
+212 WTEMVGTLNELTVSI
-225 TINQVETDGYKVG
+225 SQIETDGYKVG

-295 TSPAW
+295 EQPAW

-306 TFTDLSASNVK
+306 TFTALATTNVIK
-317 KLNIAAKSG
+317 ANSAAKNG
-326 AEFYADLIGAL
+326 EEFYADLITAL
-337 GVADTKY
+337 GAADPKY
-344 SAGKPVW
+344 SNGTPVW
-351 VCNHKTHIDLQA
+351 VCNHKTHVALQC
-363 KALAFNSAAALT
+363 KALAFDGAAALT
-375 AGITSE
+375 AGVTSE
-381 MPVVGGQI
+381 MPIIGGKI
-389 VELDFVPDSQIIGG
+389 VELDFVPDNEIIGG

-415 TTLEQSTEVKFIED
+415 TTLEQSREVKFIED
-429 QTAFKATARYDGK
+429 QTAFKASARYDGK
-442 PVRGEAFVIVRYDNT
+442 PVRGEAFVVVRYDNV
-457 AATTSLTFA
+457 APVTSVTFA
-466 SDAANTAQS
+466 TDSAN
-475 TPSGSGDG
+475 